1 MASTSDRPVIST
13 VVNPIEAWEQGTNNI
28 RILLVISSPIDEPER
43 LDSTR
48 EIQEMY
54 QQLSWAKV
62 PAALIR
68 LNPPTWRFLQTT
80 LHARRFDIVHFIGHA
95 RKNEIQM
102 EKEDGSADWIS
113 SENLAFLFRNTGVK
127 LVVLNNCNTESIGD
141 ALVSANIPAVIATSR
156 KLRSHIASLLS
167 GSLYSA
173 LASHYSLEAAVERI
187 ERTLRQEGYEN
198 EKALV
203 TALGPGADQV
213 LLTTNLGPGNTEF
226 FPCNPPNNLP
236 PHSRERFFDRV
247 SDVLHIHKLLVASSS
262 PFIGVTGLA
271 GTGKST
277 LAIGAAW
284 QYSWRFPRGIAYAS
298 LRKMRP
304 FNPISLLA
312 HLEWGLDEIP
322 SNKQQKVALYEL
334 GRGPILIL
342 IDDLEEA
349 TAEECK
355 EIIDLLGSWDTS
367 LGGRAM
373 LIMRWQRPEFDNL
386 VQSNWISV
394 GEFPESTALDFLSHR
409 LGGVEAARTRLGK
422 NLLQVPQLC
431 YCHPKL
437 LTLTAAALQLG
448 IPWRELS
455 PQLKRLI
462 GTPVAQMEQMLE
474 ITINRVQNESPIA
487 GQFLDCWSVFAEAAT
502 EEAWRF
508 VLSGKKVALDDQ
520 IRLFQ
525 NDALETLQRAN
536 ILQRFEQQCR
546 IHPLVSEYLKS
557 HRWEKLSQEKR
568 SEYQQRHLNFYCE
581 EIASRGAEYPI
592 LSEWDNVLRAL
603 GNASNAQNWKGLLA
617 LCSVLV
623 NRNTSPLFRKNL
635 CSYAKQTLHFA
646 IQAAQKLAE
655 PKWQAI
661 FLYDLG
667 ISQYRMAEYR
677 EAEASF
683 AQSLKISQ
691 QIEDVELIFDTT
703 LEIGRVY
710 YRVARYELA
719 REYFEDA
726 QRFAESKGDQERIA
740 SVLQELGRLAYRE
753 KRISTA
759 KQLLDK
765 ALHLRENLNDKLG
778 IAQTL
783 HELARVSHEM
793 ALQSQDRELFNEA
806 RRLYHRSLLLR
817 REIAD
822 YIGQQATIH
831 QLGLLEFDQEAYEN
845 ARKYYDEC
853 IELSNALNDRFWIA
867 HNHFRYAR
875 LLWRLNKRDEAINM
889 AKQSLELCT
898 VIGISLKTEVE
909 VWLTSPF

>member
-127 LVVLNNCNTESIGD
+127 LVVLNNCNTESIGE
-141 ALVSANIPAVIATSR
+141 A
-156 KLRSHIASLLS
+156 LLS

-322 SNKQQKVALYEL
+322 SNKQQKVALY
-334 GRGPILIL
+334 
-342 IDDLEEA
+342 
-349 TAEECK
+349 
-355 EIIDLLGSWDTS
+355 
-367 LGGRAM
+367 
-373 LIMRWQRPEFDNL
+373 
-386 VQSNWISV
+386 
-394 GEFPESTALDFLSHR
+394 
-409 LGGVEAARTRLGK
+409 
-422 NLLQVPQLC
+422 
-431 YCHPKL
+431 
-437 LTLTAAALQLG
+437 
-448 IPWRELS
+448 
-455 PQLKRLI
+455 
-462 GTPVAQMEQMLE
+462 
-474 ITINRVQNESPIA
+474 
-487 GQFLDCWSVFAEAAT
+487 
-502 EEAWRF
+502 
-508 VLSGKKVALDDQ
+508 
-520 IRLFQ
+520 
-525 NDALETLQRAN
+525 
-536 ILQRFEQQCR
+536 
-546 IHPLVSEYLKS
+546 
-557 HRWEKLSQEKR
+557 
-568 SEYQQRHLNFYCE
+568 
-581 EIASRGAEYPI
+581 
-592 LSEWDNVLRAL
+592 
-603 GNASNAQNWKGLLA
+603 
-617 LCSVLV
+617 
-623 NRNTSPLFRKNL
+623 
-635 CSYAKQTLHFA
+635 
-646 IQAAQKLAE
+646 
-655 PKWQAI
+655 
-661 FLYDLG
+661 
-667 ISQYRMAEYR
+667 
-677 EAEASF
+677 
-683 AQSLKISQ
+683 
-691 QIEDVELIFDTT
+691 
-703 LEIGRVY
+703 
-710 YRVARYELA
+710 
-719 REYFEDA
+719 
-726 QRFAESKGDQERIA
+726 
-740 SVLQELGRLAYRE
+740 
-753 KRISTA
+753 
-759 KQLLDK
+759 
-765 ALHLRENLNDKLG
+765 
-778 IAQTL
+778 
-783 HELARVSHEM
+783 
-793 ALQSQDRELFNEA
+793 
-806 RRLYHRSLLLR
+806 
-817 REIAD
+817 
-822 YIGQQATIH
+822 
-831 QLGLLEFDQEAYEN
+831 
-845 ARKYYDEC
+845 
-853 IELSNALNDRFWIA
+853 
-867 HNHFRYAR
+867 
-875 LLWRLNKRDEAINM
+875 
-889 AKQSLELCT
+889 
-898 VIGISLKTEVE
+898 
-909 VWLTSPF
+909 